1 MFSLCKSKGPNDTI
15 GSIAAAMLVLRKQAV
30 SLTVTF
36 NWSACFRGWS
46 CCRRDTALAS
56 IGSSKYIYYIV
67 FLTRW
72 SILLGCEDWSSERV
86 LGGEKTYLSPAHV
99 FFHGDDWNSMH
110 LNFTSNG
117 RDSRQWKTW
126 PTNCLRNSNVMSA
139 KITSFDMVNVAPC
152 TALQRKPCISRLEFY
167 IQHIGAKTSRFVLQ
181 RVVGVCVCARY
192 QPHSCFC
199 MTASWVGS
207 PWTKGMGWF
216 LCMDLP
222 SCLED
227 LQ

>member
-1 MFSLCKSKGPNDTI
+1 MVCLLSRMKLLQTGHCSGFHRVIQVYILHSFLDTVI
-15 GSIAAAMLVLRKQAV
+15 YS
-30 SLTVTF
+30 
-36 NWSACFRGWS
+36 FR
-46 CCRRDTALAS
+46 
-56 IGSSKYIYYIV
+56 
-67 FLTRW
+67 
-72 SILLGCEDWSSERV
+72 CEDWSSERV
-86 LGGEKTYLSPAHV
+86 LCGEKTYLSPAHV

-117 RDSRQWKTW
+117 RDPRQWKTW
-126 PTNCLRNSNVMSA
+126 PTSCLRNSNVMSA
-139 KITSFDMVNVAPC
+139 KIASFDMVNVAPY